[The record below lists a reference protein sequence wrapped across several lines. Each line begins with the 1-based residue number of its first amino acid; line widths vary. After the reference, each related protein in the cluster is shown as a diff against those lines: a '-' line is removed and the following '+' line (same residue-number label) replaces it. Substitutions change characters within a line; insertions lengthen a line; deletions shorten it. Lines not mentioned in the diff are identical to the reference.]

1 MSSIVVLPGEGKS
14 VHLGGLGV
22 VFKLFSA
29 DTSGAFALVEHP
41 IEPGALAAPPH
52 LHHNE
57 DEASYVLEGE
67 ITVQIGDRV
76 IPASPGT
83 LVLKPKG
90 IFHTFWNAGTKPAR
104 ILEIIA
110 PGGFE
115 KYFEE
120 VAELAAAGVP
130 PDDSRRLALA
140 QKYNIE
146 FDRSR
151 VMELVQKY
159 NLKLPSAPR

>member
-1 MSSIVVLPGEGKS
+1 MPGIVVLPGEGKV

-22 VFKLFSA
+22 VFKLFSQA
-29 DTSGAFALVEHP
+29 TSGAFALVEHP
-41 IEPGALAAPPH
+41 IEPGTLGAPPH

-83 LVLKPKG
+83 VVLKPKG

-104 ILEIIA
+104 ILEII
-110 PGGFE
+110 
-115 KYFEE
+115 
-120 VAELAAAGVP
+120 
-130 PDDSRRLALA
+130 
-140 QKYNIE
+140 
-146 FDRSR
+146 
-151 VMELVQKY
+151 
-159 NLKLPSAPR
+159 